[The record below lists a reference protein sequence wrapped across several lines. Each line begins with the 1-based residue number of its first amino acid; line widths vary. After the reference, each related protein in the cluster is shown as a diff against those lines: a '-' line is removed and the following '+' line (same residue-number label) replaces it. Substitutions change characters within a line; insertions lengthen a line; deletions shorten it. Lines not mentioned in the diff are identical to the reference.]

1 MLPARACSPTSRSA
15 SSRSASRTSSRAAS
29 PSPGICGGDRGAV
42 QGKGAAALR
51 QGGQHL
57 APRPPLS
64 AFFDNAAI
72 SALAHQLMP
81 GPVPMWEDQMVYK
94 LPTTRRRPWLGTDYT
109 SWDHVG
115 QLIGHMLDRPRQRH
129 RRQLLHAPGSH
140 LWPMRYAREDS
151 RSPRPPTGCCAKRGS
166 PPPPT
171 SPPFPARSR
180 PGTATSTTAAPSTA
194 PTATAPTTRAAA
206 TLCTSCPATPGAEGT
221 TGTSGWGTWRRRAWG
236 GAAGPEYPELLGGRS
251 GWPTMALVPLFRSQ
265 HSLHGQP
272 SWRRFVNR

>member
-1 MLPARACSPTSRSA
+1 MPCTDAQVEHYKTRGYVAGLRVLSDEQIGQLKERIEDILQLPPV
-15 SSRSASRTSSRAAS
+15 
-29 PSPGICGGDRGAV
+29 PDGQDRGAV

-115 QLIGHMLDRPRQRH
+115 QLIWA
-129 RRQLLHAPGSH
+129 HA
-140 LWPMRYAREDS
+140 
-151 RSPRPPTGCCAKRGS
+151 GS
-166 PPPPT
+166 P
-171 SPPFPARSR
+171 
-180 PGTATSTTAAPSTA
+180 STTP
-194 PTATAPTTRAAA
+194 P
-206 TLCTSCPATPGAEGT
+206 
-221 TGTSGWGTWRRRAWG
+221 
-236 GAAGPEYPELLGGRS
+236 
-251 GWPTMALVPLFRSQ
+251 
-265 HSLHGQP
+265 
-272 SWRRFVNR
+272 